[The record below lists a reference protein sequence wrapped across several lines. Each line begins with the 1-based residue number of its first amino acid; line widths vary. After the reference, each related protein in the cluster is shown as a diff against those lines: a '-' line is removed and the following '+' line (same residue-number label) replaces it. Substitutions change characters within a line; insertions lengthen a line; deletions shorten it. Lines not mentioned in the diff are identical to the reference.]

1 MQWEGG
7 SKTEFGVARPSHS
20 CVYKQM
26 ACEQALALV
35 VNQTRES
42 ASFPGLCLI

>member
-7 SKTEFGVARPSHS
+7 SETEFGVAWPGHS

-26 ACEQALALV
+26 VCDQALALV
-35 VNQTRES
+35 VNQARES
-42 ASFPGLCLI
+42 AGFPGLCLI